1 MPPTDRRNIRRIDPQ
16 EVRGDRRAMATFTNK
31 QQTLQQVLNVLRRR
45 YEPDTLTQRPVLET
59 LLYGILREGATAEQA
74 DRAFD
79 NLQTRFFDW
88 NEVRVSEAAEIEAAL
103 EDLPGAAEKAPR
115 VIGILQAVFEREFC
129 FSLEDIAKKGLRNAV
144 KTLQDKFEDA
154 TDFAIAWTV
163 QRALGGHA
171 LPLDAPSI
179 RCLKRLAVLDDT
191 DDDVE
196 SLRASIEHFIP
207 KSKGPA
213 FNEGLSRLAAEF
225 CWAEEPSCGECP
237 LRGDCPTGQN
247 RKSEPRN
254 TRLKPR

>member
-1 MPPTDRRNIRRIDPQ
+1 
-16 EVRGDRRAMATFTNK
+16 MATFTNK
-31 QQTLQQVLNVLRRR
+31 QQVLQQVLNVLRRR
-45 YEPDTLTQRPVLET
+45 YEVPPTPQRPVLET
-59 LLYGILREGATAEQA
+59 LVYGILREGATGEQA

-88 NEVRVSEAAEIEAAL
+88 NEIRVSEVGEIERAL
-103 EDLPGAAEKAPR
+103 EDLPGAAEKAAR

-129 FSLEDIAKKGLRNAV
+129 FSLDDIAKKGLRNAI

-171 LPLDAPSI
+171 LPLDPPSI
-179 RCLKRLAVLDDT
+179 RCLKRLALVDDV

-196 SLRASIEHFIP
+196 SLRASIEHLIP
-207 KSKGPA
+207 KSRGPL
-213 FNEGLSRLAAEF
+213 FNEGLSRLANEF

-237 LRGDCPTGQN
+237 LRCDCPTAQS
-247 RKSEPRN
+247 RKSESRG